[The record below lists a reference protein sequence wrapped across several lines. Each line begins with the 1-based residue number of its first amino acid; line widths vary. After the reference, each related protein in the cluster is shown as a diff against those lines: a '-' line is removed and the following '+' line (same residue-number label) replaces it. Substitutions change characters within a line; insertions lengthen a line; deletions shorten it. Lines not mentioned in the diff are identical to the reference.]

1 MASAR
6 PNPPP
11 LDLGALIQ
19 SLCRAGIEYIVV
31 GGLAA
36 VAQGAPVTTFDLDI
50 VHRQTP
56 DNIRKLHALLQS
68 IGARLRRPD
77 DKILSPTVE
86 DLGAKG
92 HLLLKTRF
100 GPLDV
105 LAFIEKGWGFE
116 ELSPHSTEI
125 DFHGHKVKV
134 LNLEAI
140 LELKRDT
147 TDPRDRQRL
156 PLYEETLRLIRG
168 KMETG
173 DV

>member
-1 MASAR
+1 MASAK

-11 LDLGALIQ
+11 LDLGALIT
-19 SLCRAGIEYIVV
+19 SLSQAGVEYIVV

-50 VHRQTP
+50 VHRQTT
-56 DNIRKLHALLQS
+56 DNIRKLHALLNS
-68 IGARLRRPD
+68 IGARLRRPVE
-77 DKILSPTVE
+77 KVLEPTVE

-92 HLLLKTRF
+92 HLLLKTRL

-116 ELSPHSTEI
+116 ELSPRSTEI
-125 DFHGHKVKV
+125 DFHGCKVKV
-134 LNLEAI
+134 LNLETI
-140 LELKRDT
+140 LELKRET

-156 PLYEETLRLIRG
+156 PLYEETLRLMRR
-168 KMETG
+168 KMESD